1 MSTQPLRVLLAVDDR
16 KLAKQLAGPLREAGH
31 DEIVVVEARGEVA
44 LKAARLIHPDLV
56 ILSGPLRGNLDVVA
70 LSAALQGSSAT
81 PIPVLLVAD
90 PAELPDLLA
99 LHLRPTDASSTD
111 LGPAKSLGFF
121 QGRVERLRRAQVH

>member
-1 MSTQPLRVLLAVDDR
+1 MSIPSLRVLLAVDDR
-16 KLAKQLAGPLREAGH
+16 KLAKELAAPFRRAGH
-31 DEIVVVEARGEVA
+31 DEIIVVEARGEAA
-44 LKAARLIHPDLV
+44 LKAARLLHPDFV
-56 ILSGPLRGNLDVVA
+56 ILCGPLRGNLDVVA

-111 LGPAKSLGFF
+111 LGPAKSLDSAL
-121 QGRVERLRRAQVH
+121 EEAEL

>member
-1 MSTQPLRVLLAVDDR
+1 MSAYPLRVLLAVDDR
-16 KLAKQLAGPLREAGH
+16 TLAKQLAGPLREAGH
-31 DEIVVVEARGEVA
+31 DEIVVVEARGEAA

-56 ILSGPLRGNLDVVA
+56 ILSGPLRGSLDVVA

-99 LHLRPTDASSTD
+99 LHAHTRPADTSSTD
-111 LGPAKSLGFF
+111 PGPAKSLDSAL
-121 QGRVERLRRAQVH
+121 EEAEL

>member
-1 MSTQPLRVLLAVDDR
+1 MSTPSLRVLLAVDAPQ
-16 KLAKQLAGPLREAGH
+16 LAKQLASPLREAGH
-31 DEIVVVEARGEVA
+31 DEIVVVEARGETA

-99 LHLRPTDASSTD
+99 LYARPADSGSTD
-111 LGPAKSLGFF
+111 LGPTESLDSAL
-121 QGRVERLRRAQVH
+121 EEAEL